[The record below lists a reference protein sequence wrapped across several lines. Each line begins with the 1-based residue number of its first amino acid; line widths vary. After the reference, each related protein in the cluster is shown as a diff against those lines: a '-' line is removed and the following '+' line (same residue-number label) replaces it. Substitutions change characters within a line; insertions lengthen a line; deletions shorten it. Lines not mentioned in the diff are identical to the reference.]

1 MSTAKTNDLAAIT
14 LVCLVSNQPMPNL
27 LSIIQLRPRRVVL
40 VSTSQMEEKAD
51 QLKDVALQ
59 HLPHCEVKIVPLAS
73 AYDSD
78 IIADTMLEILAQSQA
93 QPDAG
98 EIILNATGG
107 TKLMVLASVSVFAS
121 FEKQI
126 LYVSEA
132 TDELIYLPRTSASGS
147 RPRQTVRTP
156 IPLLTYLKVHGYTTE
171 RSRGTPLPLSQHFF
185 EQITNQQKFASALS
199 AVNALAKKALENSKA
214 RKALSAE
221 IENAANSNL
230 LQLLEI
236 FQDEHLLSV
245 KKNVVEFPSEEARF
259 AVNGGWFEDHVYEIV
274 NSLKSHGIKY
284 VEKNLKIA
292 PNGKQIGQGSDN
304 EIDVCFMH
312 RSTIYFVECKTCAM
326 EDTKV
331 TTPIFDKLNTIAQ
344 SKHMGNKTCQILV
357 SYQRIASAAARARA
371 EANGIHLID
380 GNNICQLRKNL
391 LAILDK
397 EPTHP

>member
-40 VSTSQMEEKAD
+40 VSTSQMEEKAG
-51 QLKDVALQ
+51 QLKDVTLQ

-73 AYDSD
+73 AYDYD
-78 IIADTMLEILAQSQA
+78 VITETMYKNLVQIL
-93 QPDAG
+93 PDAG

-107 TKLMVLASVSVFAS
+107 TKLMVLASVDLFDK
-121 FEKQI
+121 KQI

-147 RPRQTVRTP
+147 RPPQAVRTP
-156 IPLLTYLKVHGYTTE
+156 ITVLTYLKVHGYTTE
-171 RSRGTPLPLSQHFF
+171 RSRSTPLPLSQHFF

-274 NSLKSHGIKY
+274 KSLKSHGIKY

-326 EDTKV
+326 EDTKA

-380 GNNICQLRKNL
+380 GNNIRQLRKNL